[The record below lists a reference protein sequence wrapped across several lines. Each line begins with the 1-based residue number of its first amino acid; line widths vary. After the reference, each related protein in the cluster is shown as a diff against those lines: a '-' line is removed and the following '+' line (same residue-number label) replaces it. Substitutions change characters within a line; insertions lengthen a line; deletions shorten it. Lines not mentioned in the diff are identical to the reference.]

1 MPRRP
6 FIAGNWKMHK
16 GPAEAEAFAQVLK
29 ASLGTEDG
37 ADVAVAPPFP
47 SLPGVCRQLK
57 DTGIEVAAQN
67 LHAEASGPF
76 TGEVGAEML
85 KELGCSYVIVGHS
98 ERRQLFGETDEM
110 VARKVAAAFR
120 AGLLPI
126 VCVGESLA
134 ERDRGDEK
142 SVVERQLTVGL
153 RGLRDDQM
161 AAVTVAYEPVWAI
174 GTGRTATPGQAQ
186 EMHGFV
192 RGWLGSAFPA
202 YVAQDTRIQYGGS
215 VKPDN
220 AAALLSQPDIDGAL
234 VGGASLDAE
243 GFVTIVR
250 AARPRPAPQ
259 R

>member
-16 GPAEAEAFAQVLK
+16 GPAEAEAFARVLK
-29 ASLGTEDG
+29 STLVVDDT
-37 ADVAVAPPFP
+37 DVALAPPFP
-47 SLPGVCRQLK
+47 SIPAVATQLK

-67 LHAEASGPF
+67 LHADASGPF
-76 TGEVGAEML
+76 TGEVAGEML
-85 KELGCSYVIVGHS
+85 RELGCAYVIVGHS
-98 ERRQLFGETDEM
+98 ERRAIFGETDEI
-110 VARKVAAAFR
+110 VARKIAAAFR

-134 ERDRGDEK
+134 ERDRGEEK
-142 SVVERQLTVGL
+142 AVVERQLSVGL

-161 AAVTVAYEPVWAI
+161 AAVTLAYEPVWAI
-174 GTGRTATPGQAQ
+174 GTGRTATPEQAQ
-186 EMHGFV
+186 EMHAFV
-192 RGWLGSAFPA
+192 RGWLGGAFPA

-220 AAALLSQPDIDGAL
+220 AAKLLGQPDIDGAL
-234 VGGASLDAE
+234 VGGASLDADA
-243 GFVTIVR
+243 FVTIVR
-250 AARPRPAPQ
+250 AAQQ